1 MIDPLRREAQAIDQ
15 AERLRSNADV
25 DAGSLRDSAD
35 AHAARI
41 RRESAV
47 DAQAHGDAVVAQL
60 ERELA
65 RSRSGTRLTEAQR
78 AETCERPEALKVRL
92 RPGYRARL
100 RALSEDD
107 GYSVAEWI
115 ETWVEMAE
123 SEIRGIRER
132 PAKRPKK

>member
-1 MIDPLRREAQAIDQ
+1 MTGVDRERMLRESYPDAQ
-15 AERLRSNADV
+15 ERLGIRLAQD
-25 DAGSLRDSAD
+25 DAK
-35 AHAARI
+35 AR
-41 RRESAV
+41 EL
-47 DAQAHGDAVVAQL
+47 GDALGRLPPPAIL
-60 ERELA
+60 R
-65 RSRSGTRLTEAQR
+65 RSGTRLTEAQR

-100 RALSEDD
+100 RALSEED

-132 PAKRPKK
+132 PAKRRKR

>member
-1 MIDPLRREAQAIDQ
+1 MSWPEKSLETKLAEIDRDARELGAAVGRVMTSVGSRGPLPGET
-15 AERLRSNADV
+15 AERA
-25 DAGSLRDSAD
+25 
-35 AHAARI
+35 AAR
-41 RRESAV
+41 
-47 DAQAHGDAVVAQL
+47 L
-60 ERELA
+60 
-65 RSRSGTRLTEAQR
+65 SRSGTRLTEAQR
-78 AETCERPEALKVRL
+78 SETCERPEALKVRL

-123 SEIRGIRER
+123 SEIASVRER